1 MKKSFI
7 FALVLAPA
15 LSIIGLNLG
24 EISRAINNGDA
35 DTLGRYFATEVEITF
50 FDDGDE
56 YDKTAGIKAVK
67 NFFSK
72 HKPLSFVQVH
82 QGKSKGSAAHYSIGN
97 METKDATFR
106 VYIYLEKSGTEF
118 KIQELRFDKE

>member
-1 MKKSFI
+1 MKKSI
-7 FALVLAPA
+7 LFALILAPT
-15 LSIIGLNLG
+15 LTLLNLNLS
-24 EISRAINNGDA
+24 EISRAINKGDA
-35 DTLGRYFATEVEITF
+35 TALGKYFDTEVEISF

-56 YDKTAGIKAVK
+56 YSKAAGIKAVK
-67 NFFSK
+67 NFFTK
-72 HKPLSFVQVH
+72 HKPMSFVQVH

-106 VYIYLEKSGTEF
+106 VYIYLEKKAGTF